1 MDRPLQR
8 YRLALR
14 KLPSLTG
21 RDWWLLLRAQV
32 ALLRSQFDVWTR
44 AEGTLVRPEE
54 SAPGAPPNPADA
66 PRARQRALAINRAGL
81 YGVFR
86 PQCLVRSLAL
96 HRMLERDRVMGSV
109 VRVGV
114 QLRNGAFV
122 AHAWVEYDGEALG
135 EDTQSLR
142 RFEPLDNVSL
152 ISRP

>member
-14 KLPSLTG
+14 RVPRLTG
-21 RDWWLLLRAQV
+21 KEWWLLLRAQV
-32 ALLRSQFDVWTR
+32 ALVRSQIDVWTR
-44 AEGTLVRPEE
+44 AEGALVRPEE
-54 SAPGAPPNPADA
+54 SASSAPSNSTDK
-66 PRARQRALAINRAGL
+66 PRARQRAVAINRAVL

-96 HRMLERDRVMGSV
+96 HRMLEKDGIKGSV

-114 QLRNGAFV
+114 QLRNGTFV
-122 AHAWVEYDGEALG
+122 AHAWVEYGGEALG

-152 ISRP
+152 IPRP